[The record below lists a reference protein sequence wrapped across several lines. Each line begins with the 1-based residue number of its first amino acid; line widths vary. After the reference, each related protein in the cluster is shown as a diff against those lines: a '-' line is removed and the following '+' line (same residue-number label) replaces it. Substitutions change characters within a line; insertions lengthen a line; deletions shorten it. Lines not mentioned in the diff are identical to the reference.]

1 MAFFTGGT
9 SLLLT
14 IPAVVGTLSG
24 TTCNLITDQVN
35 RSKTK
40 DYIEKIENLVSDIQK
55 LSESLDRTLKDYKES
70 IQWLMKNHNLDEN
83 VAIFFTGKLA
93 KSIANISSVIDV
105 AIDGA
110 KLFKAAG
117 DMYATLNTMKSVG
130 TFTRT
135 ATGGMSYTITKSV
148 LTSAE
153 EAAIRGFGTMRA
165 VSLTARIFEGALV
178 VVNIG
183 FVVWDIVS
191 LVKDWTRKHPAVEA
205 IDNVTGKLKTIGVQ
219 TKENLENFQ
228 AIME

>member
-55 LSESLDRTLKDYKES
+55 LSESLDRTLKDY
-70 IQWLMKNHNLDEN
+70 
-83 VAIFFTGKLA
+83 KLA